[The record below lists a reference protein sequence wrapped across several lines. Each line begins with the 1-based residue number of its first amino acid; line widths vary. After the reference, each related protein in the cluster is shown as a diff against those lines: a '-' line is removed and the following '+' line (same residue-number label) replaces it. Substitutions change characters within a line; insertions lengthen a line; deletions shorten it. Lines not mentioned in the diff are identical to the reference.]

1 LTDSLD
7 AVLPD
12 TESART
18 RAIEL
23 ARNLGKA
30 QSGLPANAVRVS
42 DEEGAVFQSA
52 DTAFGV
58 DSSIFR
64 TDKSGDTMRPH

>member
-1 LTDSLD
+1 MRRYVFDIAGLKVFDSLD

-30 QSGLPANAVRVS
+30 QGLAGERCQ
-42 DEEGAVFQSA
+42 G
-52 DTAFGV
+52 G
-58 DSSIFR
+58 
-64 TDKSGDTMRPH
+64 